1 MDDSCPT
8 PVLAPE
14 AAKSFVF
21 PRAEHP
27 EKVVVAMSGG
37 VDSAFVALYLKE
49 AGHDVTGVTLR
60 LAPETG
66 GLIRRE
72 GRCCSADDMTDARQ
86 VCDQLGI
93 PFFAIDARDRFY
105 DEVFMPFVRAYE
117 HGVTPIPCLACN
129 HVVKFGDLQTTAQR
143 LGAKLATGHYARI
156 VDYKGT
162 KAIARPHDASR
173 DQTYY
178 LYGTPHTHVE
188 TLMFPLGD
196 IDKPLARSLLKEA
209 GVEIFQ
215 KPDSQEI
222 CFVPDGDHAKVIEK
236 AGAAP
241 KSGEVVE
248 LSGKVL
254 RAHDGV
260 HKFTV
265 GQRRGIGVGTGRKLY
280 VLDVDGTS
288 GQVTVGD
295 KEALGCTR
303 LRAAPRSEAVPRA
316 LWPERVSVQI
326 RARHTAVPARIE
338 DDDDGFV
345 VVFDEPVDAVAPG
358 QAAVVYDDDIL
369 LGGGLIVARLD
380 GALPRTL
387 PHDVVLGRTS
397 PDATP

>member
-1 MDDSCPT
+1 MDPSCPL
-8 PVLAPE
+8 PVLDVDGAE
-14 AAKSFVF
+14 SFVF
-21 PRAEHP
+21 PRAARA

-37 VDSAFVALYLKE
+37 VDSAFVALYLKK

-66 GLIRRE
+66 GLVRRE

-105 DEVFMPFVRAYE
+105 DEVFLPFVRAYE

-129 HVVKFGDLQTTAQR
+129 HVVKFGDLQLTAQR

-162 KAIARPHDASR
+162 KAIARPDDRSR

-178 LYGTPHTHVE
+178 LYGTPHEHVE
-188 TLMFPLGD
+188 QLLFPLGD
-196 IDKPLARSLLKEA
+196 IEKPVARALLQRE
-209 GVEIFQ
+209 GIHIFQ

-236 AGAAP
+236 AGAQPTA
-241 KSGEVVE
+241 GEVVE
-248 LSGKVL
+248 LSGNVL

-265 GQRRGIGVGTGRKLY
+265 GQRRGIGVGTGKKLY
-280 VLDVDGTS
+280 VLDVDGGS
-288 GQVTVGD
+288 GRVTVGEKD
-295 KEALGCTR
+295 ALSCTK
-303 LRAAPRSEAVPRA
+303 LRAAPLSCAVPRE
-316 LWPERVSVQI
+316 LWPDEVSVQI
-326 RARHTAVPARIE
+326 RARHRAVKGRLHEAG
-338 DDDDGFV
+338 DGFEV
-345 VVFDEPVDAVAPG
+345 TFDAPVDAVAPG
-358 QAAVVYDDDIL
+358 QAAVVYDGDVL

-387 PHDVVLGRTS
+387 SADVVTGRPVT
-397 PDATP
+397 